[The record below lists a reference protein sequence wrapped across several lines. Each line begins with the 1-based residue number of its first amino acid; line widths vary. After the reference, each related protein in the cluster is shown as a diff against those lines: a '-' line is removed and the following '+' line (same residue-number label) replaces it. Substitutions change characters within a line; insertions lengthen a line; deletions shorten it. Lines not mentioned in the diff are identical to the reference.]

1 MLVEEDAFP
10 DSRGTTSNTGD
21 GQEVALGPCLCP
33 TPPRLFAQLWHSLAR
48 VQGASLDA
56 SWTSHGTSQSYI
68 SNSLSTFYQTL
79 SSWAPISCTASLR
92 SEPGPS
98 WVFISPHPSSHSRS
112 HLNTPKPHSPCPG
125 PCLSFPQPDPA
136 PASSLVSGLTLPSS
150 LHMYEDLLKQTE
162 LPATLLRAPPKIP
175 RALRTKSPGLH
186 GLPGPWWSALSTSL
200 VPGLPPH
207 NLDPATLPRSF
218 QLPCLSLTPG
228 PLHKPFSWTQETVRH
243 RG

>member
-1 MLVEEDAFP
+1 M
-10 DSRGTTSNTGD
+10 
-21 GQEVALGPCLCP
+21 ALGPCLCP
-33 TPPRLFAQLWHSLAR
+33 TPPRLFAQLTWHSLTPVSR
-48 VQGASLDA
+48 GLLDA

-79 SSWAPISCTASLR
+79 SSLDPHLMYCITGVRTWAIMGVHLSSPIQ
-92 SEPGPS
+92 PQP
-98 WVFISPHPSSHSRS
+98 IP
-112 HLNTPKPHSPCPG
+112 LNTP
-125 PCLSFPQPDPA
+125 QPTA
-136 PASSLVSGLTLPSS
+136 PALVHAYPFPARSCSSFLPGLWSHPAIQPS
-150 LHMYEDLLKQTE
+150 HPTE
-162 LPATLLRAPPKIP
+162 GSAKANRTARHLAQNPPKIP
-175 RALRTKSPGLH
+175 PCPQDKVQAYM

-207 NLDPATLPRSF
+207 NLDPATLRVVS